1 MIYCLQQFRPY
12 VLGHLTV
19 IRSNHAAW
27 SFLKR
32 TKEPIGQQVR
42 WLDFMEKFSLQLEY
56 RRSPLHGNANALS
69 RRPCEESGK
78 LCRQCSRYPEKA
90 NQYKVT
96 EVLDFNPV
104 ERSNEADAGEE
115 TELKRV
121 ATATRS
127 RAQNRPE
134 SGMVGQT
141 EPDQTAGLV
150 AGLPQAAH
158 DLSRQAGGI
167 PGAVI

>member
-1 MIYCLQQFRPY
+1 M
-12 VLGHLTV
+12 
-19 IRSNHAAW
+19 
-27 SFLKR
+27 
-32 TKEPIGQQVR
+32 
-42 WLDFMEKFSLQLEY
+42 
-56 RRSPLHGNANALS
+56 
-69 RRPCEESGK
+69 
-78 LCRQCSRYPEKA
+78 
-90 NQYKVT
+90 
-96 EVLDFNPV
+96 
-104 ERSNEADAGEE
+104 EADAGEE